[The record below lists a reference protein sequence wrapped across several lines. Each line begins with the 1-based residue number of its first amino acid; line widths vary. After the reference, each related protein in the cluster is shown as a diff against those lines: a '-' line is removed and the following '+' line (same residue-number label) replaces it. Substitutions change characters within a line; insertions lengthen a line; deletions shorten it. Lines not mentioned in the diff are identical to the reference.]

1 MSRVSFPC
9 QFVSIRS
16 TSRVAVALIAGAAAL
31 TLAAPAGAHHRDRP
45 HRPDDLQV
53 VTVRPY
59 SITVSWA
66 RVPGAYAYRLYRND
80 ARAGWQREPRV
91 FTFWGLRCN
100 ESYRLGVRAFDRDG
114 DRSRRRSLQART
126 GACLPRNTEL
136 PMITGLPEETQTLVA
151 SPGSWES
158 VEPLTFSY
166 QWGRCAANGN
176 SCSSIFGA
184 TGPTYVV
191 GAADAGLTLRV
202 RVFAENTAGS
212 RMATSPAA
220 GPVGGDPSPEPE
232 PDPEPDPDPDP
243 EPNPDGDC
251 TIADTSGCVPGTTLR
266 LTDTRFLCDRPLS
279 SYGTL
284 PLKVDL
290 DFTPGRRFG
299 ENGAIDL
306 YTGCAGDGDPAT
318 IDLIVDVE
326 GDGVTYGPGVDA
338 FKVRQAAG
346 YNAGIQLTGHI
357 DCGPR
362 YAPDVHQ
369 DGVQLQGGRNITFVD
384 FSVGNYANGRSTCQG
399 AGGAF
404 FYSGASGYVPT
415 NIDVVRG
422 SYIACNHSLFMGLGS
437 GDVLDADFRSG
448 RTDGS
453 DPLCSQFAASPA
465 CTGDAPG
472 VTTTSVTCQRWNPST
487 DRWE

>member
-1 MSRVSFPC
+1 M
-9 QFVSIRS
+9 
-16 TSRVAVALIAGAAAL
+16 
-31 TLAAPAGAHHRDRP
+31 
-45 HRPDDLQV
+45 
-53 VTVRPY
+53 
-59 SITVSWA
+59 
-66 RVPGAYAYRLYRND
+66 
-80 ARAGWQREPRV
+80 
-91 FTFWGLRCN
+91 
-100 ESYRLGVRAFDRDG
+100 
-114 DRSRRRSLQART
+114 
-126 GACLPRNTEL
+126 
-136 PMITGLPEETQTLVA
+136 
-151 SPGSWES
+151 
-158 VEPLTFSY
+158 
-166 QWGRCAANGN
+166 
-176 SCSSIFGA
+176 
-184 TGPTYVV
+184 
-191 GAADAGLTLRV
+191 
-202 RVFAENTAGS
+202 
-212 RMATSPAA
+212 
-220 GPVGGDPSPEPE
+220 
-232 PDPEPDPDPDP
+232 
-243 EPNPDGDC
+243 
-251 TIADTSGCVPGTTLR
+251 R
-266 LTDTRFLCDRPLS
+266 LTDTKFLCDRPLS

-290 DFTPGRRFG
+290 DFTPAGVRRERRDRPLHG
-299 ENGAIDL
+299 L
-306 YTGCAGDGDPAT
+306 RRRRRPAT

-346 YNAGIQLTGHI
+346 YNAGIQLTGHV

-453 DPLCSQFAASPA
+453 DPLCSQFAGSPA
-465 CTGDAPG
+465 CTGGAPG